1 MKNCY
6 LNTSTSHPIAAQGNH
21 TSIFFA
27 FLSKNA
33 QKNYDKLLNWNEVRT
48 AREDWDDRTHTSTLL
63 LPRLPHRYCHK
74 NTAEVF
80 FINFFGW
87 KSLTIKIQSQTE
99 QNSDILMSPIEAS
112 HISVTRDWADNRL
125 FQTGRFRWMRGPFQI
140 RYIERSRLIRRFDP
154 CVFGCGDWAS
164 FGHPSIH
171 LSLSVSLSLSTTK
184 SQIRLERACRRERE
198 RERESAI

>member
-1 MKNCY
+1 MTEHILAHYYCLVY
-6 LNTSTSHPIAAQGNH
+6 LI
-21 TSIFFA
+21 
-27 FLSKNA
+27 
-33 QKNYDKLLNWNEVRT
+33 DT
-48 AREDWDDRTHTSTLL
+48 ATKTQLRF
-63 LPRLPHRYCHK
+63 
-74 NTAEVF
+74 F

-184 SQIRLERACRRERE
+184 SQIRLERACRGERE